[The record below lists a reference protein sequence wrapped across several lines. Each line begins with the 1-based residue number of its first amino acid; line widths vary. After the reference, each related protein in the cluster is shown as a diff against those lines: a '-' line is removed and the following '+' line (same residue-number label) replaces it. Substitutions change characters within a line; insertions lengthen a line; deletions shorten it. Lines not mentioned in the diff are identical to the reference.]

1 METRTVSTILEEWR
15 SLERLLHESMD
26 AAQRIDLERAVA
38 ALADEHRAAVDAQQP
53 EADALGAT
61 PSLGLAEP

>member
-1 METRTVSTILEEWR
+1 MATRPVSTILEEWR
-15 SLERLLHESMD
+15 TLERSLHESMD
-26 AAQRIDLERAVA
+26 TADRIDIERAVA

-61 PSLGLAEP
+61 PSMGLAEP